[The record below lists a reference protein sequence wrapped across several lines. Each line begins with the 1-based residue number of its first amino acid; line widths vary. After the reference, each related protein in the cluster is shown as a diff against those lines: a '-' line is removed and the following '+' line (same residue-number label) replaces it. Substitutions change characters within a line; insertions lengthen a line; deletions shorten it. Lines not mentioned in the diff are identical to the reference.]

1 MRWLIIFIIDS
12 GAMYRCVTLYILQNN
27 ISPDNDAAIIA
38 TLPNINIHFTHING
52 QIETYLNGQNVEKQ
66 IREDK
71 QIANHVSTVAAIPA
85 VRQFLVKQ
93 QQQLGINKGII
104 MDGRD
109 IGTVVFPDAEL
120 KIFLTAKP
128 EIRAQRRYN
137 ELMAK
142 GVANITYQE
151 VLANLIHRD
160 NIDSTRETTP
170 LRCAPGAQLIDNSNL
185 NKEEQLAI
193 AIDLAMSAISK
204 LPDE

>member
-1 MRWLIIFIIDS
+1 MKRIIIAIDGHSSCGKSTLARALANHFHYLYIDS

-120 KIFLTAKP
+120 KFFLTAS
-128 EIRAQRRYN
+128 
-137 ELMAK
+137 L
-142 GVANITYQE
+142 
-151 VLANLIHRD
+151 D
-160 NIDSTRETTP
+160 
-170 LRCAPGAQLIDNSNL
+170 
-185 NKEEQLAI
+185 
-193 AIDLAMSAISK
+193 
-204 LPDE
+204 